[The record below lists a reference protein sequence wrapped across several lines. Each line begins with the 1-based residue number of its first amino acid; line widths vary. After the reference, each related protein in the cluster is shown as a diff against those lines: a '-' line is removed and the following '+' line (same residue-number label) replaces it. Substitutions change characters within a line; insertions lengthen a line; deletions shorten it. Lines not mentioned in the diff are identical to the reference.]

1 MGCRHRGGGTDRRGS
16 GQDAAERRNV
26 SAMDLRGGAALVLA
40 GLCAEGETQ
49 IFQPEHIERG
59 YEHIVEDLRSL
70 GAQIDEG

>member
-1 MGCRHRGGGTDRRGS
+1 MGADIAVEGQLAVVRGKTPLKG
-16 GQDAAERRNV
+16 ANV